1 VPPTPTSGRSMARRT
16 HDYRL
21 KRDIS
26 TRLQQIIDERF
37 ESLYGFSQ
45 AMEAQKKAA
54 LASTVRGWLPPQ
66 KLWKAKPNG
75 KAVRRVDWEAVK
87 IPDCSTLIEFCDAL
101 SVRADYILLGD
112 GTPSRGQSRAKP
124 ELEQDIASHLVEALK
139 ADGYEQWSASDV
151 DGAGVLRDAVA
162 SAKAEARTHQQKME
176 RLPGRMVAQLGGA
189 LDQVWEM
196 SRHLPKTPEA
206 TQQLRTLVTTVALL
220 ESSLEPD
227 VDDSSSSTRYL
238 ASPKFSVY
246 DLTLPEGVID
256 DRITLSVE
264 RVAAWGTL
272 SSDQVETKQAHFRSM
287 LAMLN
292 NPRRKRT

>member
-1 VPPTPTSGRSMARRT
+1 MARRT
-16 HDYRL
+16 QDYRL

-26 TRLQQIIDERF
+26 IRLQRIIEDRF

-87 IPDCSTLIEFCDAL
+87 IPDCSTLKEFCDAL
-101 SVRADYILLGD
+101 SVRADFVLLGD
-112 GTPSRGQSRAKP
+112 GCPSRGQSRTRL
-124 ELEQDIASHLVEALK
+124 ELEQDVAFHLVEALR

-162 SAKAEARTHQQKME
+162 SAKAEARIHRQKME

-206 TQQLRTLVTTVALL
+206 TQQLRTLATTVALL
-220 ESSLEPD
+220 ESSFDSD
-227 VDDSSSSTRYL
+227 VDGSSSTTRYL
-238 ASPKFSVY
+238 GSPKFSVH

-256 DRITLSVE
+256 DRITLSID
-264 RVAAWGTL
+264 RFMDSRTL
-272 SSDQVETKQAHFRSM
+272 NPDQAEMKRAHFRSM
-287 LAMLN
+287 LAVLN
-292 NPRRKRT
+292 NPRRKRN

>member
-1 VPPTPTSGRSMARRT
+1 MARRT

-26 TRLQQIIDERF
+26 IRLQRIIEERF
-37 ESLYGFSQ
+37 KSLYGFSQ
-45 AMEAQKKAA
+45 SMEAQKKAA

-101 SVRADYILLGD
+101 SVRADYVLLGD
-112 GTPSRGQSRAKP
+112 GTASRGQSRTKP
-124 ELEQDIASHLVEALK
+124 ELEKDIASHLVEALK

-196 SRHLPKTPEA
+196 SRHLPKTPDA
-206 TQQLRTLVTTVALL
+206 TQQLQTLVTTVALL
-220 ESSLEPD
+220 ESSLDPD
-227 VDDSSSSTRYL
+227 VDDSSSTIRYL

-264 RVAAWGTL
+264 RVTAWGTL
-272 SSDQVETKQAHFRSM
+272 SPDQVETKQAHFRSM